1 MTKEEYA
8 VSLRNRG
15 YNCAQAVVCAF
26 SEEIGMD
33 EKDLFRVS
41 ECFGSGLG
49 CTLGTCGALNGACM
63 VISYLSSSGNLEHP
77 DSKGRTYM
85 NERKTVQ
92 GFEKEAGALQCR
104 VIKGIETG
112 KVLCEC
118 EDCVRIAVRL
128 CEKWILENQK
138 QDSFLL

>member
-33 EKDLFRVS
+33 EKELFRLS

-63 VISYLSSSGNLEHP
+63 VISYLSSSAHLDHP

-92 GFEKEAGALQCR
+92 EFEKEAGALQCR

-112 KVLCEC
+112 EVLCEC
-118 EDCVRIAVRL
+118 EDCVRIATGL
-128 CEKWILENQK
+128 CEKWIQENSR

>member
-1 MTKEEYA
+1 MNKQEYA
-8 VSLRNRG
+8 VSLRNNG

-26 SEEIGMD
+26 KDEIGLD
-33 EKDLFRVS
+33 EKELFRLS

-63 VISYLSSSGNLEHP
+63 VISWLVSSGNLDRP

-85 NERKTVQ
+85 NERKLVQ
-92 GFEKEAGALQCR
+92 KFEETAGALQCR
-104 VIKGIETG
+104 KIKGIETG

-118 EDCVRIAVRL
+118 EECVRIAAELV
-128 CEKWILENQK
+128 ENWIEENK
-138 QDSFLL
+138 ASDLFIL